1 MNANEELAVLTAMQ
15 KVIKNRLDDLKA
27 DAKDNLIRL
36 EEETGADRIA
46 LKIGGSKVG
55 EVSIMRA
62 HPSIEIN
69 AGAYDEALDFLG
81 PIGLLETAPAKSW
94 RDAFDIVAGPDG
106 PEVCYRDT
114 GEVVTWAY
122 VQPGYVKGTTVRVKD
137 AEVKKALP
145 LLGRPDM
152 LAGLIGGGQ

>member
-55 EVSIMRA
+55 EVSITRA
-62 HPSIEIN
+62 HPSIEIDM
-69 AGAYDEALDFLG
+69 GAYEDALDFLG
-81 PIGLLETAPAKSW
+81 PIGLLETAPAKNW
-94 RDAFDIVAGPDG
+94 RDAFDIVAGDCG

-114 GEVVTWAY
+114 GEIVDWAY

-145 LLGRPDM
+145 RLGRPDM

>member
-1 MNANEELAVLTAMQ
+1 MNENEELAVITVMMKALKQ
-15 KVIKNRLDDLKA
+15 RQEELKA
-27 DAKDNLIRL
+27 NKKDQLIAL
-36 EEETGADRIA
+36 EAETGADRIA

-81 PIGLLETAPAKSW
+81 PIGLLETTPAKSW

-106 PEVCYRDT
+106 QEVCYRDT
-114 GEVVTWAY
+114 GEIVTWAY

-145 LLGRPDM
+145 LLSRPDM